1 MTYFV
6 EFLALQAGWFAAVLG
21 AKHGWPLLGP
31 VVCAVLVV
39 RQLYGAPNRGA
50 LLWAATLVA
59 TGGFVLDTGLRAAGL
74 VAYPF
79 PDPLPGPFAPLWIA
93 GLWALFGALLGS
105 SLSWLARR
113 PWLAVL
119 LGAIGGPF
127 SFWSASRLDSTIL
140 TGPWSLP
147 ALALGWGVATPLA
160 ARLVNRIASPQPS
173 AS

>member
-1 MTYFV
+1 MTYLI

-31 VVCAVLVV
+31 AVCAVLVA
-39 RQLYGAPNRGA
+39 RQLRGTANRPA
-50 LLWAATLVA
+50 LLKAAALV
-59 TGGFVLDTGLRAAGL
+59 TVGGFMLDSGLRAAGL
-74 VAYPF
+74 VDYPF
-79 PDPLPGPFAPLWIA
+79 ADPLPAPLAPLWIA

-119 LGAIGGPF
+119 LGAVGGPF

-147 ALALGWGVATPLA
+147 ALSLGWGLATPLA
-160 ARLVNRIASPQPS
+160 ARLVQRIASPPPS
-173 AS
+173 AP